1 MDIGRAIIESTM
13 ATIGSDT
20 KALNEQAPE
29 IAVGKTTI
37 KTEEF
42 GTPVADGDTIRIP
55 VVVASVYETFSEENP
70 KMPDQAFLDRNR
82 DALLQR
88 LVVKLNSRSGA
99 GPDYY
104 YEVPKVYFE
113 GNTFKMEWL
122 EGNVL
127 RLKATVIVDLRG
139 ILDSVRGLRW
149 RMSDAVRDLV
159 GNGSNGMKKS
169 VR

>member
-88 LVVKLNSRSGA
+88 LVVKMNSGSGR
-99 GPDYY
+99 PIDYY
-104 YEVPKVYFE
+104 DAPKVYFE